1 MPVNFPPDK
10 PADQNLFPGSSLDQ
24 VEGVVDFLLN
34 YDTYMKDRTSIKPMV
49 KPAPPA
55 TTSADAAEP
64 VPASKRHLRPRRLV
78 CEAMKARS
86 AEAGSA

>member
-10 PADQNLFPGSSLDQ
+10 PADQALFPGTSLDQ

-34 YDTYMKDRTSIKPMV
+34 YETYMKNRTSIKPMV

-55 TTSADAAEP
+55 TDAAGADTATAVAAP
-64 VPASKRHLRPRRLV
+64 
-78 CEAMKARS
+78 
-86 AEAGSA
+86 